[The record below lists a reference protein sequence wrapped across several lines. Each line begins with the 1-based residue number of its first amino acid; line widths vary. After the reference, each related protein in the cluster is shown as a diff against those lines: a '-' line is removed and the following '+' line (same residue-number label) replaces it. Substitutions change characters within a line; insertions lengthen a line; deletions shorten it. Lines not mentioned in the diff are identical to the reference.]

1 MKKPALLHGFVLKD
15 SQEIK
20 ELKLS
25 ANVYEHQKSGA
36 QLIHLAC
43 EDTNKVFCVAFK
55 TVPEDSTGCPHI
67 LEHSV
72 LNGSRNYPAK
82 NSFMELIKG
91 SLHTFVNAMTASDMT
106 IYPVAS
112 TNDKDFMNLSRVY
125 MDAVFFPRIY
135 EQPEI
140 LHQEGWHYEL
150 NDPDGELKIRGV
162 VYNEMKGAYSSPDA
176 LLRYACNEA
185 QFPDTTYGVSSGG
198 DPEVIP
204 QLSYE
209 DFLQFHRKHYHP
221 SNSKTVV
228 YGDLDIDAMLEMMDA
243 DYLSHFDRD
252 PVEVTVKEQ
261 QPFAK
266 VLHKVVDYPIDEHK
280 SPDGMYHL
288 SLNYTWGHQKDMVET
303 AAFSVLSELL
313 LGSTASPL
321 KRRIME
327 SGLAG
332 DSYPAASMDIL
343 QPSLSI
349 VCKHVREENLKPL
362 AKLIDDELKRIA
374 KQGFDKK
381 LIEAVLNSRE
391 FFYREGQLQNFPKGL
406 YYTWMMLDPW
416 MHGADPTFQLRFE
429 PLLEELRKGLSE
441 PYYEKL
447 LEKAL
452 IKNKHHSLVTLKP
465 VPGLLQKKETVLREQ
480 LAKRKAGMD
489 EAEIEALVK
498 FNQEL
503 QTWQMEEDSPED
515 IAKIPALSL
524 EDIDRVAAS
533 YPTEVETWKE
543 FTFLKHVVPTNGI
556 VYLKAYF
563 DMAHADEEDLPW
575 LALYAYL
582 AGKLDS
588 ERYSYSDLANEIDI
602 HTGGVDLRFNLMN
615 SYQDPDIILP
625 KYIVSGKAVTAKS
638 SKLMELAAE
647 YALKPLFADHTRL
660 RTLVRELKTRMESQ
674 MMYNSVTVAI
684 NRMFAPFSHIH
695 KWRDHSGGL
704 AFFHWLCELE
714 TRLDEDI
721 EAIIGELEWVRK
733 TFFTQSNLIIS
744 LTADEADI
752 AEAFGHLVP
761 VVANIS
767 SEAYEPTDHQFNT
780 LNINEGIM
788 APVQVQ
794 FCAKGGNFF
803 RKGYSYSGKLR
814 VLNNVLS
821 NEFLYK
827 ELRVKGGAY
836 GAMSNFSL
844 AGYQYFCS
852 YRDPN
857 LRETLDVYDRV
868 PEFMRSFDCS
878 KRDMEKY
885 IIGDV
890 SSLDYPKTPE
900 SVGAQGDEDYITGFT
915 QADRQ
920 QIRDEVLST
929 TVADIRSYADMIEA
943 IMTKNHFCVFGN
955 EDKVK
960 EAAELF
966 DQLTP
971 VYPTLGE

>member
-1 MKKPALLHGFVLKD
+1 MKKPALKHGFVLKD
-15 SQEIK
+15 SQEIG

-25 ANVYEHQKSGA
+25 AHVYEHQKSGA
-36 QLIHLAC
+36 ELIHLAC
-43 EDTNKVFCVAFK
+43 EDSNKVFCVAFK
-55 TVPEDSTGCPHI
+55 TIPEDSSGCPHI
-67 LEHSV
+67 IEHSV

-91 SLHTFVNAMTASDMT
+91 SLHTFVNAMTSSDMT

-140 LHQEGWHYEL
+140 MHQEGWHYEL
-150 NDPDGELKIRGV
+150 NDPEGELKIRGV

-176 LLRYACNEA
+176 LIRYGSHQA
-185 QFPDTTYGVSSGG
+185 QFPDTPYGLSSGG

-209 DFLQFHRKHYHP
+209 KFLDFHRKYYHP
-221 SNSKTVV
+221 SNSRTLV
-228 YGDLDIDAMLEMMDA
+228 YGNLDIDALLEMMDT

-252 PVEVTVKEQ
+252 PEAVVMPAQKPFSKPVEKLVE
-261 QPFAK
+261 
-266 VLHKVVDYPIDEHK
+266 YPIDEHK
-280 SPDGMYHL
+280 APDGMYHL
-288 SLNYTWGHQKDMVET
+288 SLNYTWGSQTEMLDT

-313 LGSTASPL
+313 MMSTASPL
-321 KRRIME
+321 KRKIME

-332 DSYPAASMDIL
+332 DSYAAPNTDIL

-349 VCKHVREENLKPL
+349 ICKHVKEENLQPL
-362 AKLIDDELKRIA
+362 VKLINTELKRIA
-374 KQGFDKK
+374 KEGFDKK

-391 FFYREGQLQNFPKGL
+391 FFYREGQMHNFPKGL
-406 YYTWMMLDPW
+406 YFAWTMLGPW
-416 MHGADPTFQLRFE
+416 MHGADPLHPLRFE
-429 PLLEELRKGLSE
+429 ALLKDLRKGLTE
-441 PYYEKL
+441 PYYEAI

-452 IKNKHHSLVTLKP
+452 IKNKHHSIVTFKP
-465 VPGLLQKKETVLREQ
+465 VPGLLQTKESALKAE
-480 LAKRKAGMD
+480 LAKRKAQMK
-489 EAEIEALVK
+489 APEIEALVK
-498 FNQEL
+498 FNREL
-503 QTWQMEEDSPED
+503 QTWQMEDDSPED
-515 IAKIPALSL
+515 IARIPALSL
-524 EDIDRVAAS
+524 DDIDRKAAE
-533 YPTEVETWKE
+533 YPMEVEVWKE
-543 FTFLKHVVPTNGI
+543 FTLLKHEVNTNGI

-563 DMAHADEEDLPW
+563 DLAHADEEDLPW
-575 LALYAYL
+575 LALFSYL

-588 ERYSYSDLANEIDI
+588 ENYSYADLANEIDI
-602 HTGGVDLRFNLMN
+602 HTGGIDLRFSLLN
-615 SYQDPDIILP
+615 SYQDPDVILP
-625 KYIVSGKAVTAKS
+625 KYIVAGKAVTAKS
-638 SKLMELAAE
+638 AKLMELAAE
-647 YALKPLFADHTRL
+647 YALKPDFADHDRL
-660 RTLVRELKTRMESQ
+660 RTLIRELKTRVESQ
-674 MMYNSVTVAI
+674 LMMQGVMVAI
-684 NRMFAPFSHIH
+684 NRMFAPFSQIH

-704 AFFHWLCELE
+704 QFFHWLVELE
-714 TRLDEDI
+714 TRLNEDI

-733 TFFTQSNLIIS
+733 TFFSQNNLIIS
-744 LTADEADI
+744 LTAGSDEI
-752 AEAFGHLVP
+752 AEAFKHLVP

-767 SEAYEPTDHQFNT
+767 SEVYAPVEHHFNT
-780 LNINEGIM
+780 LNVNEGIM

-844 AGYQYFCS
+844 AGYLYFCS

-857 LRETLDVYDRV
+857 LRETLEAYNLV
-868 PEFMRSFDCS
+868 PDYLRSFDCS
-878 KRDMEKY
+878 KRDMDKY
-885 IIGDV
+885 IIGDI
-890 SSLDYPKTPE
+890 SSLDYPKIPE
-900 SVGAQGDEDYITGFT
+900 AIGAQADEDYITGFT

-929 TVADIRSYADMIEA
+929 SVADIRSYADMIEA
-943 IMTKNHFCVFGN
+943 IMSKDHYCVFGN
-955 EDKVK
+955 EEKVR

-966 DQLTP
+966 NQLTP
-971 VYPTLGE
+971 VYPG